1 MRGIE
6 TMMTAMCKTDRQAS
20 IWSRLAAFRRDNKG
34 IAAIEFAFI
43 APILITLYFM
53 TMEIAQGIE
62 TNKKIGRI
70 ASMVG
75 DLVTQQQIITKS
87 ELDAILDLGES
98 VIQPYTRSVPKIEI
112 TAIEITD
119 ETTPKVKVVWSRKLV
134 AGSKSAGAAA
144 GSITTVP
151 EKLKIKGTFLVRVE
165 SDLDYKPMI
174 VWTAAAKTELGL
186 GGTFDALAM
195 EESYHLRPRMSPTIA
210 CSDC

>member
-1 MRGIE
+1 MMRK
-6 TMMTAMCKTDRQAS
+6 MCKDNWEGS
-20 IWSRLAAFRRDNKG
+20 IWSRLAEFRRDNRG

-53 TMEIAQGIE
+53 TMEISQGIE
-62 TNKKIGRI
+62 TNKKVGRI

-87 ELDAILDLGES
+87 ELDAILDLGGS
-98 VIQPYTRSVPKIEI
+98 VIQPYSRSNPEIEI

-119 ETTPKVKVVWSRKLV
+119 ESTPKVKVVWSRKLV
-134 AGSKSAGAAA
+134 AGTKSVGATA
-144 GSITTVP
+144 GSTTTVP
-151 EKLKIKGTFLVRVE
+151 EKLKIKGTFLIRVK

-174 VWTAAAKTELGL
+174 VWTAAQKSELGI

-195 EESYHLRPRMSPTIA
+195 DETYHLRPRMSPTIT